1 MDILRFYLNGDLRE
15 IDFSAKESPPLYC
28 SVLHYLRKYEKLT
41 GTKEVCGRGDCG
53 ACTVILASKDTVSG
67 REKRFSVDSCLMRL
81 PQLHGKHLLTIEA
94 PDQYLNTRA
103 VKKAFLKERASQCGF
118 CSPGMVLST
127 YIHVKN
133 QIPFNRED
141 IQRSLSG
148 NLCRCSGYQAIMDA
162 ALFLEKCPEIPGK
175 KELPLAFPEPE
186 SKMLLFKQDDLV
198 YVIPSTLQ
206 EFYRV
211 RKTWPVARI
220 AAGFTGSCM
229 DYKSSVIDIS
239 HIPELTH
246 VKVTD
251 THITLG
257 AACNFETMKKELG
270 SLFPYM
276 MPYLDEFASL
286 QVRNQATLGGNI
298 ADGSPVGDTMP
309 LCLAHDAVF
318 LVAGPHGTRSIEAR
332 RFTTGYRQV
341 ALKPGELILAVEFPR
356 QDEDAFYFAH
366 KQARRRNMDI
376 SSVSFVARVNLRG
389 KTCRDI
395 RLAYGG
401 MAAVPTRSMNAE
413 RFLKGKIFS
422 LNNCRKAS
430 ALLEKDFTPLS
441 DVRGSATY
449 RMDVAKNMLLLLY
462 ESYTGNHD

>member
-15 IDFSAKESPPLYC
+15 IEFSAKDSPPLSC
-28 SVLHYLRKYEKLT
+28 SVLHYLRTYEKLT

-53 ACTVILASKDTVSG
+53 ACTVIVACKDAVSG
-67 REKRFSVDSCLMRL
+67 REKRVSVDSCLMLL

-94 PDQYLNTRA
+94 PDQYLDTGP
-103 VKKAFLKERASQCGF
+103 VKEAFLRERASQCGF

-133 QIPFNRED
+133 QLPFKRED

-148 NLCRCSGYQAIMDA
+148 NLCRCTGYQAIMDA
-162 ALFLEKCPEIPGK
+162 ALSLEKCPEAPGQH
-175 KELPLAFPEPE
+175 ELPLSFPETGN
-186 SKMLLFKQDDLV
+186 KLFLFKQDELV
-198 YVIPSTLQ
+198 YVVPSSLQ
-206 EFYRV
+206 EFYRA
-211 RKTWPVARI
+211 RKTWPAARI

-229 DYKSSVIDIS
+229 NYKNSVIDIS
-239 HIPELTH
+239 RIPELTE
-246 VKVTD
+246 VNVTD
-251 THITLG
+251 SHITIW
-257 AACNFETMKKELG
+257 AACNCDTMKQVMG
-270 SLFPYM
+270 PAFPYM

-309 LCLAHDAVF
+309 LCLSHDAVCI
-318 LVAGPHGTRSIEAR
+318 VTGPRGTRRIEAR
-332 RFTTGYRQV
+332 LFTTGYRQV
-341 ALKPGELILAVEFPR
+341 ALRPGELIQAVEFPR
-356 QDEDAFYFAH
+356 PDTDTFYFAH

-376 SSVSFVARVNLRG
+376 SSVSFAARINLRG

-401 MAAVPTRSMNAE
+401 MAAVPARALNAE
-413 RFLKGKIFS
+413 RYLKGKVFS

-430 ALLEKDFTPLS
+430 ALLEKDFFPLS
-441 DVRGSATY
+441 DIRGSATY
-449 RMDVAKNMLLLLY
+449 RMDVAKNMLLLLF
-462 ESYTGNHD
+462 ESYKGNHD